1 MVDQLLNNSHEHPLP
16 LLPLLL
22 LRVYP
27 LHPVLVD
34 RLQSLHHLD
43 LPLLPCPDVSLEYF
57 LQLSQLLGKLFVYPL
72 L

>member
-22 LRVYP
+22 LGVNP
-27 LHPVLVD
+27 FHPVLVD

-43 LPLLPCPDVSLEYF
+43 LPLLPGPDVSLEYL
-57 LQLSQLLGKLFVYPL
+57 LQLSQLLSKLFVDPL